1 MEAGSRICRENPAAE
16 SDGRIEGGSRQR
28 NETEEQT
35 EESGLGSEELL
46 DVKRREE
53 GSMKDVRKTAEQIV
67 QALGGSENI
76 VHLTNCMTRLRFTL
90 KNEAM
95 ADEDKIRGIDGV
107 RGLAV
112 GGGVYQVVIGTDV
125 DVVCREIQ
133 EHFLSGVS
141 EPSEE
146 KSEPASRTAGE
157 EQKKGMISRALD
169 VVSATLSPLIPVIMG
184 AAFISILATILQ
196 MTGLL
201 SVEST
206 TYQLLTKMSDAVYY
220 FFPVLV
226 AWSFSDRL
234 KCNKAIAIAAAGF
247 LLLPD
252 FMALFGEEGEALV
265 TLFGLPVKYV
275 SYSKQ
280 IIPIFLAVL
289 CQKYIEKAVYRVVP
303 KVVRTM
309 VGSGLVMLL
318 TIAVTIL
325 VCGPLGALATEGINA
340 CIYFVVDKCGW
351 GAVPIIAFINPVL
364 LGTGL
369 GSANF
374 PLMLMSYLEN
384 GYEALI
390 LPAALAGN
398 AAQAGVG
405 LAIACKTKNS
415 HLKEV
420 SSECAVTALMGIT
433 EPIIFSVHYRLRST
447 LFLAMIAGGLSAI
460 LPGVMGVKSYVLA
473 TGVFSLPGY
482 LQGGAFNF
490 VMAVLSIVLGI
501 AVGFV
506 ITWFAG
512 FKDPEEF

>member
-1 MEAGSRICRENPAAE
+1 
-16 SDGRIEGGSRQR
+16 
-28 NETEEQT
+28 
-35 EESGLGSEELL
+35 
-46 DVKRREE
+46 
-53 GSMKDVRKTAEQIV
+53 MKSVRKTAEQIV
-67 QALGGSENI
+67 QALGGKENI

-90 KNEAM
+90 REEAK
-95 ADEDKIRGIDGV
+95 ADREKIKEIDGV

-112 GGGVYQVVIGTDV
+112 SGGIFQVIIGTDV
-125 DVVCREIQ
+125 DVLCKEIREN
-133 EHFLSGVS
+133 FLDENTGYD
-141 EPSEE
+141 EE
-146 KSEPASRTAGE
+146 KQEGRAE
-157 EQKKGMISRALD
+157 KKGPVSRALD
-169 VVSATLSPLIPVIMG
+169 LVSATLSPLIPVIMG

-196 MTGLL
+196 ITGILP
-201 SVEST
+201 SEST

-226 AWSFSDRL
+226 AWSFADRL
-234 KCNKAIAIAAAGF
+234 KCNKAIALVVAGF

-252 FMALFGEEGEALV
+252 FMALFGDGGETLV

-280 IIPIFLAVL
+280 IIPVFLAIL
-289 CQKYIEKAVYRVVP
+289 CQKYIEKVVFRIVP

-309 VGSGLVMLL
+309 VGSGIVMIL
-318 TIAVTIL
+318 TVAVTIL

-351 GAVPIIAFINPVL
+351 GAVPIIAFINPIL

-369 GSANF
+369 GTANF
-374 PLMLMSYLEN
+374 PIMLMSYLEN

-405 LAIACKTKNS
+405 LAIAWKSKNS

-420 SSECAVTALMGIT
+420 SNECAVTALMGIT
-433 EPIIFSVHYRLRST
+433 EPIIFSVHYRLRNT
-447 LFLAMIAGGLSAI
+447 LLLSMIAGGISAI
-460 LPGVMGVKSYVLA
+460 LPGVAGVKCYVLA

-482 LQGGAFNF
+482 LAGGTYNF
-490 VMAVLSIVLGI
+490 VMACLSILLGV
-501 AVGFV
+501 AAGFV
-506 ITWFAG
+506 LTWFAG
-512 FKDPEEF
+512 FKDPETF